1 MGDSKFVDG
10 IIIDQQVD
18 LGSVHMKTKAKIL
31 VTRLDLQFWTTK
43 IWGANAKIPNWE
55 LKQQL
60 TQNERT
66 KLRELCASIA
76 NAGVDVLINQ
86 GEIFPI
92 AAEALNEASIMFFS
106 VQDQEKLEMTAKAVH
121 GGIIS
126 DLDNVEFVKVLIL
139 LFTNHL

>member
-1 MGDSKFVDG
+1 MVKKSRP
-10 IIIDQQVD
+10 
-18 LGSVHMKTKAKIL
+18 LS
-31 VTRLDLQFWTTK
+31 
-43 IWGANAKIPNWE
+43 
-55 LKQQL
+55 
-60 TQNERT
+60 
-66 KLRELCASIA
+66 
-76 NAGVDVLINQ
+76 INQ